1 MLDIYRQGDA
11 SDLRDALEELLGP
24 ESASGWSTGGVYL
37 FWHPVTRKP
46 LYVGI
51 AGDFPIRFA
60 QHNGLRSAPAS
71 GCKREQIARYFA
83 EEHDELGFTVIT
95 LSSLSQPS
103 TARQRDVLD
112 LHDRD
117 LIELNEALSAQ
128 AVNEIRALEGRL
140 IAESKTRFAEIPA
153 WNTAVGR
160 LPATPPSS
168 EDGTLALAVGVI
180 DSLLQSR
187 KTIRELAANNLWAL
201 FETQL
206 HGARIM
212 SVARAAKNGRGFR
225 NDMLRED
232 LDANWGILD
241 QIRDEIKNTKYLD
254 SRCPV
259 TVGPVCDPP

>member
-1 MLDIYRQGDA
+1 MLDIYREGDA
-11 SDLRDALEELLGP
+11 ADLCDALEEVLGP

-60 QHNGLRSAPAS
+60 QHNGLRSCPSS

-83 EEHDELGFTVIT
+83 EEHDELGFTVIA

-103 TARQRDVLD
+103 TARQREVLD
-112 LHDRD
+112 LNDRD
-117 LIELNEALSAQ
+117 LIELNEALSAEV
-128 AVNEIRALEGRL
+128 VNEIRALEGRL
-140 IAESKTRFAEIPA
+140 IADCKARFGEIPE

-160 LPATPPSS
+160 LPTTPPSR
-168 EDGTLALAVGVI
+168 EDGTLGLAVGVV

-187 KTIRELAANNLWAL
+187 KTIRQLAANDLWAL
-201 FETQL
+201 FETTL

-241 QIRDEIKNTKYLD
+241 QIRDEIKKTQYLD
-254 SRCPV
+254 ARCPV